1 MYETFSYL
9 KEFFEKIFEN
19 FITFPFAIF
28 SYVDFITFVSMLKQ
42 KVIVSVSSDLVT
54 DNRVH
59 RTCSLLH
66 EMGLDVLL
74 VGRKKKGESRFGEKG
89 LPHKTISL
97 VF

>member
-19 FITFPFAIF
+19 FITFPFANF

-59 RTCSLLH
+59 RTCSVLH
-66 EMGLDVLL
+66 DLGMDVLL
-74 VGRKKKGESRFGEKG
+74 IGRKKKDSPILNKRN
-89 LPHKTISL
+89 
-97 VF
+97 

>member
-19 FITFPFAIF
+19 FISFSFAIPY
-28 SYVDFITFVSMLKQ
+28 YVDFITFVTMLKQ

-66 EMGLDVLL
+66 DLGMDVL
-74 VGRKKKGESRFGEKG
+74 
-89 LPHKTISL
+89 
-97 VF
+97 